1 MRILEENTANNA
13 WGDALGSVVH
23 EGVEVTSR
31 GMLTKELINNTLVV
45 DMSYPEVNLPERK
58 LNIKFRAAEA
68 AWILSGDNRVD
79 TISKYCK
86 AYRTFSDNSVFMA
99 GAYGP
104 PVVDQLSYIARALGE
119 DMYTR
124 RAVLT
129 IWRPRPYPSKDIPC
143 TVSLQ
148 WLIRD
153 DKLHC
158 IANMRANDIW
168 LGTPYDI
175 FTFSMISQY
184 IIAEFKRSINE
195 DMVPGLLYLNAASL
209 HLYEKDWKIAKE
221 AYIESDSTLVVDS
234 LWKGNDVDFN
244 NGREFIEFLWE
255 QANS

>member
-1 MRILEENTANNA
+1 MKTLENTANDA
-13 WGDALGSVVH
+13 WADALGSVVH
-23 EGVEVTSR
+23 EGIKVACR
-31 GMLTKELINNTLVV
+31 GMLTKELINNTMVV
-45 DMSYPEVNLPERK
+45 NMAFPEVNLPERE
-58 LNIKFRAAEA
+58 LNVKFRAAEA

-86 AYRTFSDNSVFMA
+86 AYKQYSDDQVYMA

-104 PVVDQLSYIARALGE
+104 PVVDQLSYIARTLGN
-119 DMYTR
+119 DMYSR

-129 IWRPRPYPSKDIPC
+129 IWRPRHYSSRDIPC

-153 DKLHC
+153 DALHC
-158 IANMRANDIW
+158 IANMRSNDIW

-184 IIAEFKRSINE
+184 IIAEFRRSINE
-195 DMVPGLLYLNAASL
+195 DMGPGLLYLNAASL
-209 HLYEKDWKIAKE
+209 HLYEGNWIDGKN
-221 AYIESDSTLVVDS
+221 AYQSIDNILDMDSF
-234 LWKGNDVDFN
+234 WKGNNFVFD
-244 NGREFIEFLWE
+244 NGRELIDFLWE

>member
-1 MRILEENTANNA
+1 MKTLENTANDA
-13 WGDALGSVVH
+13 WADALGSVVH
-23 EGVEVTSR
+23 SGIEIISR
-31 GMLTKELINNTLVV
+31 GMNTKELINNTMVV
-45 DMSYPEVNLPERK
+45 DMTYPEVNLPERE

-86 AYRTFSDNSVFMA
+86 AYKAYSDDQVFMG

-104 PVVDQLSYIARALGE
+104 PVVDQLPYIARELGN
-119 DMYTR
+119 DMYSR

-129 IWRPRPYPSKDIPC
+129 IWRPRPYPSRDVPC

-153 DKLHC
+153 DQLHC
-158 IANMRANDIW
+158 IANMRSNDVW

-175 FTFSMISQY
+175 FTFSMISHY

-195 DMVPGLLYLNAASL
+195 DMGPGVLYLNAASL
-209 HLYEKDWKIAKE
+209 HLYEGNWKDGE
-221 AYIESDSTLVVDS
+221 DAYQSIDNILDMDSF
-234 LWKGNDVDFN
+234 WKGNNFVFD
-244 NGREFIEFLWE
+244 NGRELIDFLWE